1 MTEQAEK
8 YRQAAEQME
17 RLAELDEEE
26 EEVMN
31 EAERQLG
38 VELNKILYNQGVLS
52 EHEEIVKISTHYN
65 INASEARKQ
74 LNTFPDEYIIQE
86 QSVPDLV
93 KKMRKARRKLKGEH
107 REKMSK
113 AIDTMIDAY
122 ADYLQKCI
130 GSITWLSDYT
140 IPLSKMRYNEKDL
153 YKLNK
158 MKSSELRRET
168 IDSLCKFW
176 EAEQK
181 QKGMAYGQDYSDLHK
196 EMVQAKKEFRSAIN
210 KITDQSI
217 NKTKKEMQEDFIL
230 KAVCENQGITAKQ
243 IHERMPTTLFKI
255 SSPNSI
261 SKAIKKLDIT
271 SYRGSYYKMPS
282 MIKKNIW
289 AYTAAFIDSDG
300 FITLDRNMNPRVGL
314 VATGERGKAFMQEM
328 HKSIGFGKMHL
339 DQKSPQNTRLINRLN
354 FYSQGDVQQLL
365 TKCLPHFRLKKGN
378 AKLLLELIRMKKSYK
393 KADWYKGRCDEIFK
407 LMKWENHKDHVGYDW
422 LKEGIYLDD
431 IQKYKDN
438 CKMSTMDDLE
448 NIGGILA

>member
-1 MTEQAEK
+1 
-8 YRQAAEQME
+8 
-17 RLAELDEEE
+17 
-26 EEVMN
+26 
-31 EAERQLG
+31 
-38 VELNKILYNQGVLS
+38 
-52 EHEEIVKISTHYN
+52 
-65 INASEARKQ
+65 
-74 LNTFPDEYIIQE
+74 
-86 QSVPDLV
+86 
-93 KKMRKARRKLKGEH
+93 
-107 REKMSK
+107 
-113 AIDTMIDAY
+113 
-122 ADYLQKCI
+122 
-130 GSITWLSDYT
+130 
-140 IPLSKMRYNEKDL
+140 
-153 YKLNK
+153 
-158 MKSSELRRET
+158 
-168 IDSLCKFW
+168 
-176 EAEQK
+176 
-181 QKGMAYGQDYSDLHK
+181 
-196 EMVQAKKEFRSAIN
+196 
-210 KITDQSI
+210 
-217 NKTKKEMQEDFIL
+217 
-230 KAVCENQGITAKQ
+230 
-243 IHERMPTTLFKI
+243 
-255 SSPNSI
+255 
-261 SKAIKKLDIT
+261 
-271 SYRGSYYKMPS
+271 